1 MADRDSGGRP
11 APDVRRRRAV
21 RARKLLRAA
30 RRGDQGARERL
41 VVDHLDTI
49 RAVAWRYR
57 DLGLPFDD
65 LVQEGALALLDAI
78 DRYDPAR
85 GAEFDAYAR
94 FRVRRA
100 IRNALTEQAH
110 LIRLPKHVAERRRA
124 VERAEAELRASRAG
138 AAPTPA
144 RLAAETGLSVEA
156 VLEARATPST
166 PVSLDDPQAAAR
178 ARLADAVADPGARDP
193 EAKAV
198 EHEQLALLHGALAQ
212 LPPRQRRIVSR
223 RWGLDGAPASTVTLA
238 AELELSPRR
247 TQTIAEDALRRLR
260 AALESAG
267 AAAAT

>member
-1 MADRDSGGRP
+1 MADRETGGRP
-11 APDVRRRRAV
+11 TPDVGRRRAV

-41 VVDHLDTI
+41 VVEHLYTI
-49 RAVAWRYR
+49 RALAWRYR

-78 DRYDPAR
+78 DRYDPTR

-110 LIRLPKHVAERRRA
+110 LIRLPKHVADRRRA
-124 VERAEAELRASRAG
+124 VERAEAELRAGGAG

-144 RLAAETGLSVEA
+144 RLAGATGLSVEA
-156 VLEARATPST
+156 VLEVRAAPST
-166 PVSLDDPQAAAR
+166 PVSLDDPRSAAG
-178 ARLADAVADPGARDP
+178 ARLVDTVADPVARDP
-193 EAKAV
+193 ESDAV

-212 LPPRQRRIVSR
+212 LPPRQQWIVSR
-223 RWGLDGAPASTVTLA
+223 RWGLDGAAVSTVRLA

-260 AALESAG
+260 SALESPG
-267 AAAAT
+267 AAAPA